1 MQEKKTGSRTIVM
14 LGLLTAIEIVLSRF
28 CSISAWNIKIGLA
41 FVPLVLAAMLYGP
54 LAGGAVGAVVD
65 LIGALLFP
73 IGAYFPGFTLTAFLN
88 GMFFGL
94 LLHKK
99 RTMPRVICAVAVTQL
114 CCSLLLNTL
123 WISLLYGSP
132 FEKLLIARGVQC
144 TVLVPTQIIVI
155 GILTRSTSL
164 FARQAIA

>member
-1 MQEKKTGSRTIVM
+1 MG
-14 LGLLTAIEIVLSRF
+14 
-28 CSISAWNIKIGLA
+28 
-41 FVPLVLAAMLYGP
+41 
-54 LAGGAVGAVVD
+54 D

-155 GILTRSTSL
+155 GILTRSTGL

>member
-41 FVPLVLAAMLYGP
+41 FVPLVLAAILYGP
-54 LAGGAVGAVVD
+54 LAGGAVGAVGD

-114 CCSLLLNTL
+114 CCSLVLNTL

-132 FEKLLIARGVQC
+132 FEKLLIVRSVQC
-144 TVLVPTQIIVI
+144 MVLIPTQIIVI
-155 GILTRSTSL
+155 GILTRSISL

>member
-54 LAGGAVGAVVD
+54 LAGGAVGAVGD

-132 FEKLLIARGVQC
+132 FEILLIARGVQC